1 MDAHRLSGLSA
12 KRRNPILH
20 AVSPVS
26 QNLYVESLNQ
36 FYIFWAWKYASFWHS
51 AFFRNPFGKLSHL
64 RAKYGKS
71 PQKNLSIFTLRQHK
85 FSPNVLIWSK
95 YLWNGN
101 YRMISF
107 YWYVL
112 CIGTLLC
119 WHAYDVMFMGCNS
132 HFGTQKNYATTT
144 KAFNL
149 SPTRRNSLHL
159 WPSLVCRL
167 LVNDRRRPE
176 KRFLRKHSLETIFH
190 QICTKAQNMTW
201 RTFQMFFFFESCDI
215 YNRDMLRNHL
225 SADYNVLGSCF
236 GIVYL

>member
-1 MDAHRLSGLSA
+1 MGAHGLSGHST

-36 FYIFWAWKYASFWHS
+36 FYIFLARKYASFGHS

-71 PQKNLSIFTLRQHK
+71 PQKIFVDFHFAATQIFTECFDLVQISQH
-85 FSPNVLIWSK
+85 
-95 YLWNGN
+95 NGN
-101 YRMISF
+101 YRMIPF

-119 WHAYDVMFMGCNS
+119 WHAYDVMFMGCDS

-144 KAFNL
+144 FRIVFRLNRSNQK
-149 SPTRRNSLHL
+149 
-159 WPSLVCRL
+159 CR
-167 LVNDRRRPE
+167 
-176 KRFLRKHSLETIFH
+176 KTLETIHFLK
-190 QICTKAQNMTW
+190 IGTKLVN
-201 RTFQMFFFFESCDI
+201 
-215 YNRDMLRNHL
+215 
-225 SADYNVLGSCF
+225 
-236 GIVYL
+236 